1 MRRTAS
7 FSDVGLS
14 AGKSRWNWPAERVGK
29 CQEPWQLQEWCLV
42 FLLQRCYGSCYGSC
56 DGSLLVIQVSS
67 PQMAFV
73 NRIFFVGVRF
83 AGSGIFVS
91 EEVCDGSQEGSGFQ
105 PERS

>member
-14 AGKSRWNWPAERVGK
+14 AGKSRWNWPAERVRK
-29 CQEPWQLQEWCLV
+29 CQNLGSSRSGVRV
-42 FLLQRCYGSCYGSC
+42 FCCERCYGSS
-56 DGSLLVIQVSS
+56 DGSLLVTQVSS
-67 PQMAFV
+67 LQMVFV